1 MTDELLEH
9 YGFDPSAPDAD
20 EARALLAFALESG
33 ASEEEI
39 RHAIGGGFLHA
50 VPVRRG
56 LVGGRERW
64 NFVEIAE
71 RSGLETGFARQLW
84 TELGLP
90 EDEVTSFS
98 ERDLPL
104 FEYFVWSRELF
115 GDEETLH
122 SARVLGSSLSQLADS
137 EIAQIRTALEAPLA
151 KSGGTR
157 LDIGRLLL
165 GLLDV
170 VPRLHEAMLV
180 MHRRQLLSAGQRYA
194 LWGVR
199 ASEAGTTDC
208 VVGFADMVGF
218 TMLGEHLTTVELDA
232 LLRKFEHRVVEAA
245 TSTSSRLVKLIGD
258 EALFVAG
265 STEAALAIASALL
278 RDLDLPDLCVGLAAG
293 EVVTRGGDVYGP
305 VVNLAARLVSLAD
318 PNQVLA
324 DARTVERLA
333 PGTDATV
340 EPLGSRAIAGFEQ
353 PIDVFAISLRPPAS

>member
-1 MTDELLEH
+1 MTDELLQR
-9 YGFDPSAPDAD
+9 YGFDPAAADAD
-20 EARALLAFALESG
+20 ETRELLAFALESG
-33 ASEEEI
+33 ASEAEI
-39 RHAIGGGFLHA
+39 RHAIEGGFLHA

-64 NFVEIAE
+64 TFAEIAK
-71 RSGLETGFARQLW
+71 RAGLDTDFARRVW

-104 FEYFVWSRELF
+104 LEYFVWSRELF

-218 TMLGEHLTTVELDA
+218 TTLGEHLETAALDA
-232 LLRKFEHRVVEAA
+232 VLRKFEHRVVEVA

-265 STEAALAIASALL
+265 NTEDALAIASALL
-278 RDLDLPDLCVGLAAG
+278 RDPDLPELCVGLAAG
-293 EVVTRGGDVYGP
+293 EVVTRGGDVYGS
-305 VVNLAARLVSLAD
+305 VVNLAARLVGIAA
-318 PNQVLA
+318 PGQILA
-324 DARTVERLA
+324 DARAVERLA
-333 PGTDATV
+333 PRTDAIV
-340 EPLGSRAIAGFEQ
+340 EPLGPRPIAGFEQ
-353 PIDVFAISLRPPAS
+353 PIDVFAVSPRPPAS